1 MPYLPVEFPLAFMI
15 GSYELSSSKNVK
27 DANVPVWKHLG
38 LLFEK
43 TRLCTG
49 ITETRIPNC
58 FVEFLLLL
66 LFLNNHCVKLMC

>member
-1 MPYLPVEFPLAFMI
+1 MPYLPLQFPLAFMI
-15 GSYELSSSKNVK
+15 GSFELSSSKNVR
-27 DANVPVWKHLG
+27 DANEPVWKLPG

-58 FVEFLLLL
+58 FVELLLL

>member
-1 MPYLPVEFPLAFMI
+1 MEFSLAFMI
-15 GSYELSSSKNVK
+15 GSFELSSSKNVK
-27 DANVPVWKHLG
+27 YANEPVWKHPG

-66 LFLNNHCVKLMC
+66 LFLTNHCVKQRLW